1 MKILDQYR
9 RIDMTRYKTLWM
21 ITSAA
26 AIIMCSSSSIG
37 RRSENATVALITKIV
52 QDVARKSPPE
62 DWMKATKGDP
72 LISGN
77 QVKTGSR
84 SLAIVKFIDNSII
97 RVREHSELTIT
108 GQSITQGSMSKS
120 VQLNAGGFG
129 FEVKKQKQNEQ
140 FRLTS
145 PTSVASIRGTK
156 GKMSGGQGNDTL
168 VVTEGL
174 VNFKNNT
181 SGNDVDVA
189 AGFIGFSL

>member
-1 MKILDQYR
+1 
-9 RIDMTRYKTLWM
+9 MTTNKTLWKLT
-21 ITSAA
+21 IAA
-26 AIIMCSSSSIG
+26 AILICGSTSDG
-37 RRSENATVALITKIV
+37 YRSENMTLALITKIV
-52 QDVARKSPPE
+52 QEVTRKSPPE
-62 DWMKATKGDP
+62 DWMKAAKGDP

-77 QVKTGSR
+77 QVKTGAK

-108 GQSITQGSMSKS
+108 GRSLTQGTMSKD
-120 VQLNAGGFG
+120 VQLNGGSFG

-145 PTSVASIRGTK
+145 PTSVASIRGTR

-174 VNFKNNT
+174 
-181 SGNDVDVA
+181 GNLRTEA
-189 AGFIGFSL
+189 